1 MDIFFIE
8 TKFYEGEV
16 VNFDNDLW
24 IIRNIYYI
32 KKQSNFL
39 NIIYLIELNNDIILV
54 KEDILKK
61 YSETT
66 NFFPIRSFNNFHLRN
81 DYYDLLNENIEE
93 YDEIHESCYSKIIK
107 NGKEKKI
114 ITCFFK
120 QMNPYMEMLNWKIY
134 NGTNGV
140 DKYYVNEKK
149 KQVSLFSK
157 GKPKLQL
164 NSDSFN
170 IPNFNEMDLLTE
182 YEKTHKSGYYDSSIY
197 HLDTYL
203 NTNSKYN
210 SNRRYDLND
219 KRKKLLV
226 FNIIINKLR
235 YMGLDIIV
243 EKIYDFVEP
252 SINLNIGDI
261 VLSKIYGANNITY
274 INNRLNALNNP
285 FNERVYMIITEIY
298 LVINNGIRE
307 YKYLCENV
315 KSKNTKS
322 YSAFFNFTGLERLY
336 MGNLFYFYNLRGTY
350 LKNIKTDSYIKPIPL
365 NKIYSIN
372 DEDKKFKIYKI
383 YEIIEKTFYKTL
395 NKKNNKLKEFVFEKR
410 NVYPLKKK
418 YINKIN
424 EFQ

>member
-1 MDIFFIE
+1 M
-8 TKFYEGEV
+8 
-16 VNFDNDLW
+16 
-24 IIRNIYYI
+24 
-32 KKQSNFL
+32 
-39 NIIYLIELNNDIILV
+39 
-54 KEDILKK
+54 
-61 YSETT
+61 
-66 NFFPIRSFNNFHLRN
+66 
-81 DYYDLLNENIEE
+81 
-93 YDEIHESCYSKIIK
+93 
-107 NGKEKKI
+107 
-114 ITCFFK
+114 
-120 QMNPYMEMLNWKIY
+120 
-134 NGTNGV
+134 
-140 DKYYVNEKK
+140 KK